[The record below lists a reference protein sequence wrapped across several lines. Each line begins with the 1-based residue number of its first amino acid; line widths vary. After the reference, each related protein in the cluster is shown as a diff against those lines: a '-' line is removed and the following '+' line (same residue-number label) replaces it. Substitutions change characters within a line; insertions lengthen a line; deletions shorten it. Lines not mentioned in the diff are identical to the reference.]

1 MKFVSLVQLYN
12 FPPVC
17 NDILELDY
25 YFPVE
30 KLGVERKEEGEL
42 KGFFYKCK
50 CQWTE
55 IDASIFDYSGRTLLL
70 YHGRRGARPAGWL
83 PRQQL
88 MQLQ

>member
-17 NDILELDY
+17 NDIFELDY

-55 IDASIFDYSGRTLLL
+55 IDASIFDYYSGRMES
-70 YHGRRGARPAGWL
+70 HRRPAGIGRLL
-83 PRQQL
+83 PRRQL